1 MKRTS
6 LPLQRRAFITLLGG
20 AAAAWPLAARAQRPV
35 IPVIGY
41 LHSGSSAPYAHLVAA
56 FRQSLKE
63 AGYVEGENVAIEYRW
78 AEGRYDRLPAL
89 AAELVGR
96 HVALIVAQGGD
107 PSVLAA
113 KSVTSTIPIVFTSS
127 SDPVKLGLVASLN
140 RPGGNAT
147 GFWLYTSLLG
157 TKRFEMM
164 RQLFPASTLIAILVN
179 PNNPNAQ
186 IDMPDLQDAARTV
199 GQSISFVTAR
209 TETEIEATFA
219 ALGDKRVSA
228 LLVNTDS
235 YFLERRD
242 QFVALATRYS
252 VPTIYPW
259 REAVTAGGLMS
270 YGASLAD
277 GYRQVGI
284 YASRILKGEKPADL
298 LVVQPTKFE
307 LAINLKTAKAL
318 GLEVPPT
325 LLARA
330 DEVIE

>member
-1 MKRTS
+1 VKR
-6 LPLQRRAFITLLGG
+6 REFITLLGG
-20 AAAAWPLAARAQRPV
+20 AAAWPLAARAQRPV

-41 LHSGSSAPYAHLVAA
+41 LHSGSSAPYVHLVAA

-96 HVALIVAQGGD
+96 HVALIVAQVGD

-164 RQLFPASTLIAILVN
+164 RQLFPTSTLIAILVN

-228 LLVNTDS
+228 LLVNTDP

-298 LVVQPTKFE
+298 PVVQPTKFE
-307 LAINLKTAKAL
+307 LTINLKTAKAL
-318 GLEVPPT
+318 GLDIPPT
-325 LLARA
+325 VLALA

>member
-1 MKRTS
+1 MK
-6 LPLQRRAFITLLGG
+6 RRAFITLLGG
-20 AAAAWPLAARAQRPV
+20 AAAAWPFATRAQRPV

-41 LHSGSSAPYAHLVAA
+41 LHSGSSAPYVHLVAA

-228 LLVNTDS
+228 LLVNTDP

-298 LVVQPTKFE
+298 PVVQPTKFE
-307 LAINLKTAKAL
+307 LTINLKTAKAL
-318 GLEVPPT
+318 GLDLPPT
-325 LLARA
+325 VLALA

>member
-1 MKRTS
+1 M
-6 LPLQRRAFITLLGG
+6 LDMQRRAFIALLGG
-20 AAAAWPLAARAQRPV
+20 AAAWPLAARAQRPV

-140 RPGGNAT
+140 RPSGNAT

-164 RQLFPASTLIAILVN
+164 RQLFPARTLIAILVN

-186 IDMPDLQDAARTV
+186 IDMPNLQDAARTV

-219 ALGDKRVSA
+219 TLGDKRVSA
-228 LLVNTDS
+228 LLVNTDP

-277 GYRQVGI
+277 GYRQVGV
-284 YASRILKGEKPADL
+284 YAGRILKGEKPADL
-298 LVVQPTKFE
+298 PVVQ
-307 LAINLKTAKAL
+307 AH
-318 GLEVPPT
+318 
-325 LLARA
+325 
-330 DEVIE
+330 

>member
-1 MKRTS
+1 MK
-6 LPLQRRAFITLLGG
+6 RRAFITLLGG

-228 LLVNTDS
+228 LLVNTDP

-298 LVVQPTKFE
+298 PVVQPTKFE

>member
-1 MKRTS
+1 M
-6 LPLQRRAFITLLGG
+6 
-20 AAAAWPLAARAQRPV
+20 
-35 IPVIGY
+35 
-41 LHSGSSAPYAHLVAA
+41 
-56 FRQSLKE
+56 
-63 AGYVEGENVAIEYRW
+63 
-78 AEGRYDRLPAL
+78 
-89 AAELVGR
+89 
-96 HVALIVAQGGD
+96 
-107 PSVLAA
+107 
-113 KSVTSTIPIVFTSS
+113 IPIVFTSS

-228 LLVNTDS
+228 LLVNTDP

-298 LVVQPTKFE
+298 PVVQPTKFE

>member
-1 MKRTS
+1 MRRRT
-6 LPLQRRAFITLLGG
+6 FITLLGG
-20 AAAAWPLAARAQRPV
+20 AAATWPIAVRAQQPV

-41 LHSGSSAPYAHLVAA
+41 LHSGSPGPYAHLVAV
-56 FRQSLKE
+56 FRQGLKE
-63 AGYVEGENVAIEYRW
+63 SGYVEDHNVAIEYRW
-78 AEGRYDRLPAL
+78 AEGRYERLPAL
-89 AAELVGR
+89 AADLVGR
-96 HVALIVAQGGD
+96 HATVIVTQGGD
-107 PSVLAA
+107 PPPLAA
-113 KSVTSTIPIVFTSS
+113 KSTTSTIPIVFTSS

-147 GFWLYTSLLG
+147 GFWGYTSLLG

-186 IDMPDLQDAARTV
+186 IDMPDLQDAARNV
-199 GQSISFVTAR
+199 GQSISFVTAS
-209 TETEIEATFA
+209 TETEIEAAFV

-228 LLVNTDS
+228 LLVNTDP
-235 YFLERRD
+235 YFLARRD

-259 REAVTAGGLMS
+259 REAVAAGGLMS

-277 GYRQVGI
+277 GYHQVGI
-284 YASRILKGEKPADL
+284 YAGRILKGAKPADL
-298 LVVQPTKFE
+298 PVVQPTKFE

-318 GLEVPPT
+318 GLDIPPT
-325 LLARA
+325 VLALA

>member
-1 MKRTS
+1 VR
-6 LPLQRRAFITLLGG
+6 RRAFITLLGG
-20 AAAAWPLAARAQRPV
+20 AAVAWPLAARAQRPAM
-35 IPVIGY
+35 PVIGY

-107 PSVLAA
+107 PPVLAA
-113 KSVTSTIPIVFTSS
+113 GSVTSTIPIVFTSS

-140 RPGGNAT
+140 RPGGNIT
-147 GFWLYTSLLG
+147 GFWGYTSLLG

-179 PNNPNAQ
+179 PDNPNAQ
-186 IDMPDLQDAARTV
+186 IDMPDLHDAARTV

-209 TETEIEATFA
+209 TETEIEAAFA

-228 LLVNTDS
+228 LLVNTDP

-298 LVVQPTKFE
+298 PVVQPTKFE

-318 GLEVPPT
+318 GLQIPDR
-325 LLARA
+325 LLALA

>member
-1 MKRTS
+1 MN
-6 LPLQRRAFITLLGG
+6 RREFTTLLGG
-20 AAAAWPLAARAQRPV
+20 AAAAWPLAASAQRPV

-228 LLVNTDS
+228 LLVNTDP

-298 LVVQPTKFE
+298 PVVQPTKFE

>member
-1 MKRTS
+1 MK
-6 LPLQRRAFITLLGG
+6 RRAFITLLGR
-20 AAAAWPLAARAQRPV
+20 AAAAWPFATRAQRPV

-41 LHSGSSAPYAHLVAA
+41 LHSGSSAPYVHLVAA

-186 IDMPDLQDAARTV
+186 IDIPDLQDAARTV

-228 LLVNTDS
+228 LLVNTDP

-252 VPTIYPW
+252 VPAIYPW
-259 REAVTAGGLMS
+259 REAVTAGGLMGS
-270 YGASLAD
+270 YES
-277 GYRQVGI
+277 
-284 YASRILKGEKPADL
+284 EPC
-298 LVVQPTKFE
+298 
-307 LAINLKTAKAL
+307 
-318 GLEVPPT
+318 
-325 LLARA
+325 
-330 DEVIE
+330 

>member
-1 MKRTS
+1 MR
-6 LPLQRRAFITLLGG
+6 RRAFISLLLGG

-228 LLVNTDS
+228 LLVNTDP

-284 YASRILKGEKPADL
+284 YASRILKGEEPADL
-298 LVVQPTKFE
+298 PVVQPTKFE
-307 LAINLKTAKAL
+307 LTINLKTAKAR
-318 GLEVPPT
+318 GLDIPPT
-325 LLARA
+325 VLALA

>member
-1 MKRTS
+1 M
-6 LPLQRRAFITLLGG
+6 RRRKFITLLSG
-20 AAAAWPLAARAQRPV
+20 AAAWPLVAHAQQAMPA
-35 IPVIGY
+35 IGY

-219 ALGDKRVSA
+219 ALGDKRVSV
-228 LLVNTDS
+228 LLVNTDP

-277 GYRQVGI
+277 GYRQVGN

-298 LVVQPTKFE
+298 PVVQPTKFE
-307 LAINLKTAKAL
+307 LTINLKTAKAL
-318 GLEVPPT
+318 GLDIPPT
-325 LLARA
+325 VLALA

>member
-1 MKRTS
+1 MPTQTADLVRRQVSVIAATS
-6 LPLQRRAFITLLGG
+6 TP
-20 AAAAWPLAARAQRPV
+20 
-35 IPVIGY
+35 
-41 LHSGSSAPYAHLVAA
+41 
-56 FRQSLKE
+56 
-63 AGYVEGENVAIEYRW
+63 AI
-78 AEGRYDRLPAL
+78 
-89 AAELVGR
+89 
-96 HVALIVAQGGD
+96 
-107 PSVLAA
+107 LAA
-113 KSVTSTIPIVFTSS
+113 KAATSTIPIVFTTGA
-127 SDPVKLGLVASLN
+127 DPVKLGLVASLN
-140 RPGGNAT
+140 RPGGNIT
-147 GFWLYTSLLG
+147 GFWGYTSLLG

-186 IDMPDLQDAARTV
+186 IDTPDLQDAACTV
-199 GQSISFVTAR
+199 GQSISFVPAR
-209 TETEIEATFA
+209 TETEIEAAFV

-228 LLVNTDS
+228 LLVNTDP

-298 LVVQPTKFE
+298 PVVQPTKFE
-307 LAINLKTAKAL
+307 LTINLKTAKAL
-318 GLEVPPT
+318 GLDIPPT
-325 LLARA
+325 VLALA
-330 DEVIE
+330 D

>member
-1 MKRTS
+1 MK
-6 LPLQRRAFITLLGG
+6 RRAFITLLGG
-20 AAAAWPLAARAQRPV
+20 AAAAWPFATRAQRPV

-41 LHSGSSAPYAHLVAA
+41 LHSGSSAPYVHLVAA

-157 TKRFEMM
+157 TKRFEMV

-228 LLVNTDS
+228 LLVNTDP

-298 LVVQPTKFE
+298 PVVQPTKFE

-318 GLEVPPT
+318 GLQIPDR
-325 LLARA
+325 LLALA